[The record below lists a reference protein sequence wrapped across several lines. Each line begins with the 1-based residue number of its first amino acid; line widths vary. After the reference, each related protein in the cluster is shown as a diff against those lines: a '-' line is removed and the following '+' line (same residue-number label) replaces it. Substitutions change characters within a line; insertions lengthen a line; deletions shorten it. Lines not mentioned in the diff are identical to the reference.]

1 MEITAKIELNKIQ
14 LSMSDQ
20 KLSKSEAKPLDRRQS
35 SLKAP
40 KGQQPPAREESQARS
55 FADDM
60 AVRAEIDRRMRDA
73 EEKRE
78 VIEKEIEVYQKEL
91 NKEEKHINKKR
102 RIVPKGKISFKDKKV
117 KKEAEGSDNENAES
131 DDGTEEITEEEI
143 RAGMVEEFDRD

>member
-1 MEITAKIELNKIQ
+1 
-14 LSMSDQ
+14 
-20 KLSKSEAKPLDRRQS
+20 
-35 SLKAP
+35 
-40 KGQQPPAREESQARS
+40 
-55 FADDM
+55 M

-78 VIEKEIEVYQKEL
+78 VIEKEIEVYQKEI

-131 DDGTEEITEEEI
+131 DDGTEEVTEEDI
-143 RAGMVEEFDRD
+143 RAGMIEEFDRD